1 MPHHGPF
8 NYGLEIQTE
17 ALPMNWILI
26 RACLL
31 FISLL
36 TSFTFGRFSIEFRG
50 TGTDWAMLVLYIVIL
65 ICALIGLISGELV
78 RAKAA
83 ANSN

>member
-1 MPHHGPF
+1 
-8 NYGLEIQTE
+8 
-17 ALPMNWILI
+17 MNWILI

>member
-1 MPHHGPF
+1 
-8 NYGLEIQTE
+8 
-17 ALPMNWILI
+17 MNWILI

-31 FISLL
+31 FTSLL

-50 TGTDWAMLVLYIVIL
+50 TGADWAMLVLYIVIL